1 MIKIRRRNYLIATC
15 ISIFTFLIFSSLYIG
30 EVPPSISDFYHTD
43 AKWLFITTM
52 VICSFTVALGDENMW
67 STYASPFLLGVAFLP
82 AGPDTIGWAHNI
94 CALIYFTGL
103 ALYSDISTL
112 YACLVTAVI
121 GYFFNLSIFWIE
133 VYCLV
138 YIFGALFVARRNIL
152 FGKRANKKYD
162 TYLPVVLLEK
172 KTEEVL

>member
-1 MIKIRRRNYLIATC
+1 MIKIKRRNYLIATC
-15 ISIFTFLIFSSLYIG
+15 ISIFTFLIYSSIQIG
-30 EVPPSISDFYHTD
+30 FIPPSISDFYHTD
-43 AKWLFITTM
+43 AQLSFVITM
-52 VICSFTVALGDENMW
+52 VICSFTVALGDDNMW

-82 AGPDTIGWAHNI
+82 AGPDAIGWAHNI

-103 ALYSDISTL
+103 ALYSDINTL
-112 YACLVTAVI
+112 YACLLTAIVGI
-121 GYFFNLSIFWIE
+121 LMKMGIFWIE

-162 TYLPVVLLEK
+162 TYLPVILLEK